1 MKLSFFFLLCFFPF
15 TSCHRGCYID
25 VPLSERPSVV
35 KTLQQ
40 VFSQNE
46 LPENFDWRNRN
57 GVMYVSPP
65 TNQFVPSPCGSCWAH
80 ATVGALTDRF
90 IIATKALK
98 SVPRLS
104 SQVLLN
110 IGPLMKFGSCRGGSD
125 VLAYQFIHQY
135 GITDETCMPYQGVDN
150 SKWGE
155 VPVEDQLC
163 WQCDQDGSCGFVN
176 GTVYHISQYGSLVGV
191 EQMMS
196 EIYNRGPIACS
207 VYAHTSTFSDYKSG
221 IIMDKTVYNSTTH
234 VVVITGWGVDQ
245 DSGVKYWVG
254 RNSFG
259 TAWGEDGWF
268 KLQRGANCLD
278 MEEHPCA
285 WAVPEL

>member
-1 MKLSFFFLLCFFPF
+1 MKLSFVFLLCFLPF
-15 TSCHRGCYID
+15 AFCHRGCYID

-35 KTLQQ
+35 KTLQP
-40 VFSQNE
+40 VFAQQE

-80 ATVGALTDRF
+80 ATVGVLTDRF

-98 SVPRLS
+98 PVTRLS

-163 WQCDQDGSCGFVN
+163 WQCDEDGSCGFVN
-176 GTVYHISQYGSLVGV
+176 GTVHHISQYGSLVGV

-207 VYAHTSTFSDYKSG
+207 VYAHTPTFADYKSG

-278 MEEHPCA
+278 IEEHPCA